1 MRLHLEVTQPLSQPM
16 QPLTSRCRHFYL
28 ISPILLC
35 SGVAMTETR
44 QVIQVPGAP
53 PISIRVGARPMAPQ
67 RGAEAQQV
75 ICDVMELA

>member
-1 MRLHLEVTQPLSQPM
+1 M
-16 QPLTSRCRHFYL
+16 QPLAGRCRGGHLTSFML
-28 ISPILLC
+28 MR

-53 PISIRVGARPMAPQ
+53 PISIRVGARPLPAQ

-75 ICDVMELA
+75 SCDVVSCHRRCT